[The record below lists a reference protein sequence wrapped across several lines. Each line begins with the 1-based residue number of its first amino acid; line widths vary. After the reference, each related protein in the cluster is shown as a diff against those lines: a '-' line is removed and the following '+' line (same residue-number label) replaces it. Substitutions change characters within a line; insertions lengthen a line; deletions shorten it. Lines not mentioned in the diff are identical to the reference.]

1 MNCIVTQCFQLSN
14 SVLKFY
20 WYSNVVKLNV
30 TLRSHHSYLIT
41 NNPDSNIIFS
51 CREWVVKYYFLLA
64 LANWIHQMWLPNF
77 DEILDLSNHHQ
88 WLLKWLGI
96 RLMVNFIMGKKVDN
110 ILMHWSSSSTRKE
123 KYIDTVCFKNECPKH
138 PHPIQRDDSCQELS
152 WAMRP
157 YFSHPHG
164 RPPPAPALEDLG
176 DGAHN

>member
-64 LANWIHQMWLPNF
+64 LVNWIHQMWLPNF
-77 DEILDLSNHHQ
+77 DKILDLSNHHQ

-123 KYIDTVCFKNECPKH
+123 KYIDTVCFKNECPKY
-138 PHPIQRDDSCQELS
+138 STLS
-152 WAMRP
+152 LK
-157 YFSHPHG
+157 Y
-164 RPPPAPALEDLG
+164 
-176 DGAHN
+176 